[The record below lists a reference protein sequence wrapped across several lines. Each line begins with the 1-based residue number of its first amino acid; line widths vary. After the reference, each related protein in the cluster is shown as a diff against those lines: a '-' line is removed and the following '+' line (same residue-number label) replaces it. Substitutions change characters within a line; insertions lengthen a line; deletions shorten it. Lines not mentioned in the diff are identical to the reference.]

1 MNDESGGERRSRE
14 IILTLGSIMPQD
26 GQPSYA
32 GEAGAEAGASHA
44 LIVTFERASD
54 GAEDSELRDAQCRL
68 AFEPD
73 APPSPEGV
81 RIGVL
86 PGQSGCEGREPAAA
100 EVGVSNVAAE
110 GNSGTPAASLDEKL
124 QVWLKDAQ
132 DDGAWRDA
140 TVQEMR
146 EGEHSYSPEE
156 TALIASGTALLRTF
170 ASGKGKARPMRP
182 SKTVELAKTKHDE
195 KSGLLIGHVEAEVRT
210 SAEQVVA
217 FLMHFDSKFLRS
229 IEWNPEVDVRREVLE
244 VKSPHHTVVF
254 LEKKTAPFHNR
265 TWLNALLWQKVSD
278 TPLTYVWVTVPI
290 EHHAKIS
297 AEDEAQAIRA
307 EASRCIRVTQTAPGV
322 TRIEYA
328 CSLDLKGRFP
338 SWLTERLAIPT
349 HGASVRPTEILH
361 TRHAAAQLHRS
372 RRYAPGPSD
381 CGHGGRCHEARA
393 RIGRRDVRRAHCHP
407 TGELRRLP
415 RRARYGHLGC
425 ERP

>member
-1 MNDESGGERRSRE
+1 
-14 IILTLGSIMPQD
+14 MPQD

-110 GNSGTPAASLDEKL
+110 GNSGKPAASLDEKL

-156 TALIASGTALLRTF
+156 TALIAGGTALLHTF
-170 ASGKGKARPMRP
+170 ATGKGKARPIRR
-182 SKTVELAKTKHDE
+182 SKTVELAETKHDE
-195 KSGLLIGHVEAEVRT
+195 KSGLLIGHVEAEVCT

-217 FLMHFDSKFLRS
+217 FLMHFDSKFFRS
-229 IEWNPEVDVRREVLE
+229 TSNPEVDVRREVLE
-244 VKSPHHTVVF
+244 VKNPHHTVVF
-254 LEKKTAPFHNR
+254 AEKKTAPFLNR
-265 TWLNALLWQKVSD
+265 TFLNALLWQKVSD

-290 EHHAKIS
+290 EHHAKL
-297 AEDEAQAIRA
+297 APEDEAHAIRA
-307 EASRCIRVTQTAPGV
+307 EGVRCVRATQAAPGV
-322 TRIEYA
+322 TRIE
-328 CSLDLKGRFP
+328 CM
-338 SWLTERLAIPT
+338 
-349 HGASVRPTEILH
+349 
-361 TRHAAAQLHRS
+361 HA
-372 RRYAPGPSD
+372 
-381 CGHGGRCHEARA
+381 
-393 RIGRRDVRRAHCHP
+393 
-407 TGELRRLP
+407 LRT
-415 RRARYGHLGC
+415 
-425 ERP
+425 